1 MFKLSKRKKKK
12 KKTSNNNNN
21 KFTIRK
27 TMKAIKKELT
37 AIITRYKEKIVT
49 HKSMTNLIIHYLKYY

>member
-12 KKTSNNNNN
+12 KKTNNN
-21 KFTIRK
+21 KFTVRK
-27 TMKAIKKELT
+27 TMKTIKKEVT